1 MRGRD
6 ANPAIYI
13 VSGIPG
19 AGKTTVS
26 RLLARRFDR
35 GVHIESDLLQTF
47 IVSGGLWP
55 NEGPRDEAM
64 RQLRLRTKNA
74 IMLAVSF
81 LEAGFTPVIDDVV
94 IGPRLDDFLQELRG
108 HPVRFVLLTPRI
120 DVVQQRD
127 ASRAEKHIFE
137 IWGHLDSE
145 LREGTRKIG
154 LWLDSSEMTA
164 EQTVDAILANA
175 DAATLP

>member
-1 MRGRD
+1 
-6 ANPAIYI
+6 
-13 VSGIPG
+13 
-19 AGKTTVS
+19 
-26 RLLARRFDR
+26 
-35 GVHIESDLLQTF
+35 
-47 IVSGGLWP
+47 
-55 NEGPRDEAM
+55 M
-64 RQLRLRTKNA
+64 RQLRLWAKNA

-94 IGPRLDDFLQELRG
+94 IGPRLDDFIQELRG
-108 HPVRFVLLTPRI
+108 HRVRFVLLTPRI